1 MRQLGLS
8 LVELMV
14 AIAIASFIALA
25 ATSYYAAMFSAS
37 NAVRNTASAQA
48 HFNAVANTLVAEIRR
63 SGYRGSPTEVAAYV
77 ATTGNSSGTP
87 ALGNY
92 PAVETATGCAL
103 VAYARDYTCAS
114 GDDSN
119 FTECAAGAGTATSLH
134 YRSGLRLSA
143 GVIEAVSVIHPNQY
157 IGSAPVD
164 SSCTATGGT
173 SAWAPL
179 SVNSELYFDDF
190 TISECSTT
198 IYDGDTACVVATTAA
213 PGCSTP
219 AVTNSCGSNVYADC
233 GDSISC
239 RIKRVYKVE
248 VCAYPTATD
257 GLCDPNYGGS
267 VPNGQLYN
275 EFFVTPRNDVLI
287 SKDYSS

>member
-119 FTECAAGAGTATSLH
+119 FTECAGGVGTATSLH
-134 YRSGLRLSA
+134 YRSGLRLSS
-143 GVIEAVSVIHPNQY
+143 GVIEAVSVVHPNQY
-157 IGSAPVD
+157 IGSAPVE

-179 SVNSELYFDDF
+179 SETTELYFDRF
-190 TISECSTT
+190 TITEQAST
-198 IYDGDTACVVATTAA
+198 IYDGDTACVLGTA
-213 PGCSTP
+213 GTDCE
-219 AVTNSCGSNVYADC
+219 SNVYADC

-248 VCAYPTATD
+248 VCAYPTNTD
-257 GLCDPNYGGS
+257 DLCDPNYGGS
-267 VPNGQLYN
+267 VPSGQLYN

>member
-48 HFNAVANTLVAEIRR
+48 DFNAVTNTLVAEIRR

-77 ATTGNSSGTP
+77 ATTGNSSGAPT
-87 ALGNY
+87 LGSY
-92 PAVETATGCAL
+92 PAVEIATGCAL

-114 GDDSN
+114 GDDTN
-119 FTECAAGAGTATSLH
+119 FTECAAGVGTATSLH
-134 YRSGLRLSA
+134 YRSGLRLTS

-179 SVNSELYFDDF
+179 SETTELYFDRF
-190 TISECSTT
+190 TITEQAST
-198 IYDGDTACVVATTAA
+198 IYDGDTACVLGTVGTDCAA
-213 PGCSTP
+213 
-219 AVTNSCGSNVYADC
+219 NVYADC

-239 RIKRVYKVE
+239 RIKRVYKLE
-248 VCAYPTATD
+248 VCAYPTNTD
-257 GLCDPNYGGS
+257 ALCDPNCGGS
-267 VPNGQLYN
+267 VPSGQLYN

>member
-25 ATSYYAAMFSAS
+25 ATSYYAAMFFAS

-48 HFNAVANTLVAEIRR
+48 HFNSVANTLVAEIRR

-103 VAYARDYTCAS
+103 VAYARDYTCGS

-119 FTECAAGAGTATSLH
+119 FTECAAGVGTATSLH
-134 YRSGLRLSA
+134 YRSGLRLSS
-143 GVIEAVSVIHPNQY
+143 GVIEAVSIIHPNQY
-157 IGSAPVD
+157 TGSAPVD

-179 SVNSELYFDDF
+179 SETTELYFDRF
-190 TISECSTT
+190 TITEQAST
-198 IYDGDTACVVATTAA
+198 IYDGDTSCVLGTA
-213 PGCSTP
+213 GTDCE
-219 AVTNSCGSNVYADC
+219 SNVYGDC

-248 VCAYPTATD
+248 VCAYPTNTD
-257 GLCDPNYGGS
+257 DLCDPNYGGS
-267 VPNGQLYN
+267 VPSGQLYN

>member
-8 LVELMV
+8 LIELMV
-14 AIAIASFIALA
+14 AVAIASFIALA

-63 SGYRGSPTEVAAYV
+63 SGYRGSRTAVAAYV

-87 ALGNY
+87 ALGSY
-92 PAVETATGCAL
+92 PAVETATDCAL

-114 GDDSN
+114 GAESN
-119 FTECAAGAGTATSLH
+119 FTECAATSLH
-134 YRSGLRLSA
+134 YRSGLRLSS

-179 SVNSELYFDDF
+179 SETAELYFDRF
-190 TISECSTT
+190 TITEQAST
-198 IYDGDTACVVATTAA
+198 IYDGDTACVLGTVGTD
-213 PGCSTP
+213 CE
-219 AVTNSCGSNVYADC
+219 SNVYADC

-239 RIKRVYKVE
+239 
-248 VCAYPTATD
+248 
-257 GLCDPNYGGS
+257 
-267 VPNGQLYN
+267 
-275 EFFVTPRNDVLI
+275 
-287 SKDYSS
+287 

>member
-48 HFNAVANTLVAEIRR
+48 DFNAVTNTLVAEIRR

-77 ATTGNSSGTP
+77 ATTGNSSGAPT
-87 ALGNY
+87 LGSY
-92 PAVETATGCAL
+92 PAVEIATGCAL
-103 VAYARDYTCAS
+103 VAYASDYTCAS

-119 FTECAAGAGTATSLH
+119 FAECAAGVGTATSLH
-134 YRSGLRLSA
+134 YRSGLRLTS

-157 IGSAPVD
+157 IGSSPVD

-179 SVNSELYFDDF
+179 SDTTELYFDRF
-190 TISECSTT
+190 TITEQAST
-198 IYDGDTACVVATTAA
+198 IYDGDTACVLGTAGTDCEA
-213 PGCSTP
+213 
-219 AVTNSCGSNVYADC
+219 NVYADC

-239 RIKRVYKVE
+239 RIKRVYKLE
-248 VCAYPTATD
+248 VCAYPTNTD
-257 GLCDPNYGGS
+257 ALCDPNYGGS
-267 VPNGQLYN
+267 VPSGQLYN

>member
-8 LVELMV
+8 LIELMV

-63 SGYRGSPTEVAAYV
+63 SGYRGSPTAVAAYV

-87 ALGNY
+87 ALGSY
-92 PAVETATGCAL
+92 PAVETATDCAL

-114 GDDSN
+114 GDESN
-119 FTECAAGAGTATSLH
+119 FTECAAGAGAATSLH
-134 YRSGLRLSA
+134 YRSGLRLSS

-157 IGSAPVD
+157 IGSASVD

-179 SVNSELYFDDF
+179 SETAEL
-190 TISECSTT
+190 
-198 IYDGDTACVVATTAA
+198 
-213 PGCSTP
+213 
-219 AVTNSCGSNVYADC
+219 
-233 GDSISC
+233 
-239 RIKRVYKVE
+239 
-248 VCAYPTATD
+248 
-257 GLCDPNYGGS
+257 
-267 VPNGQLYN
+267 
-275 EFFVTPRNDVLI
+275 
-287 SKDYSS
+287 

>member
-119 FTECAAGAGTATSLH
+119 FNECAAGVGTATSLH
-134 YRSGLRLSA
+134 YRSGLRLSS

-157 IGSAPVD
+157 IGSAPVE

-179 SVNSELYFDDF
+179 SETTELYFDRF
-190 TISECSTT
+190 TITEQAST
-198 IYDGDTACVVATTAA
+198 IYDGDTACVLGTA
-213 PGCSTP
+213 GTDCE
-219 AVTNSCGSNVYADC
+219 SNVYADC

-248 VCAYPTATD
+248 VCAYPNNTD
-257 GLCDPNYGGS
+257 DLCDPNYGGS
-267 VPNGQLYN
+267 VPSGQLYN